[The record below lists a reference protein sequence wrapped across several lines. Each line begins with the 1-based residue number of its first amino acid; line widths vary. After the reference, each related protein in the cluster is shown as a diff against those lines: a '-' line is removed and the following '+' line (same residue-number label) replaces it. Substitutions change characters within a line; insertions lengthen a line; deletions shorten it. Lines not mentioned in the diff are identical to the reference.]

1 MNTFIE
7 YLYTFHINHLL
18 ELSTSLDSTVNLLDL
33 EQSCNE
39 DSWELLEGSSKDLL
53 KEGEGG
59 EFDSGSMIL

>member
-39 DSWELLEGSSKDLL
+39 DSWELLGGPFKGSINR
-53 KEGEGG
+53 GGGG